1 MQNRIKRAVIMAD
14 NRHISREDLG
24 LPQGVEASPMALNL
38 REVRQAAES
47 SAITRAL
54 SLSDGNLSNAA
65 KLLGVTRPTLYDLM
79 GRYGMVVQGE

>member
-1 MQNRIKRAVIMAD
+1 
-14 NRHISREDLG
+14 
-24 LPQGVEASPMALNL
+24 MALNL

>member
-1 MQNRIKRAVIMAD
+1 
-14 NRHISREDLG
+14 ISREDLG
-24 LPQGVEASPMALNL
+24 LPASLDASPMALNL

-65 KLLGVTRPTLYDLM
+65 KLLGVSRPTLYDLM
-79 GRYGMVVQGE
+79 GKYGMVVPGE